1 MEVSQDHI
9 KAIADELVYV
19 SKRMREEQDVLGK
32 IYYLSGSYVAV
43 QRVMNLEYDDDLVL
57 MHRILMDAYT
67 TINSRVSSVIAGQ
80 ERVIKMPVEAFDA
93 LANCFEELS
102 KVLIEKKD
110 FSKLLARI
118 ATIGYIGTGNGYYL
132 YQKGLIKL

>member
-43 QRVMNLEYDDDLVL
+43 QRVMNLEYADDSVL

-80 ERVIKMPVEAFDA
+80 ERVIKIPVEVFDE